1 MNMSEIE
8 TRYWPRLG
16 FYVTRI
22 DAEDFIS
29 KSGRTGAVLDDDLE
43 EFSPRSGVSQ
53 EVLRSEIEDLF
64 AKPFEEADLSSENNA
79 ILAALEMEKTRPARV
94 KELKQEGHTTDEA
107 KEIFKQELD
116 VFVRQTLGLPNETE
130 QETVYRER
138 ALAIQEGKPDPAFSE
153 EE

>member
-1 MNMSEIE
+1 
-8 TRYWPRLG
+8 
-16 FYVTRI
+16 
-22 DAEDFIS
+22 
-29 KSGRTGAVLDDDLE
+29 
-43 EFSPRSGVSQ
+43 
-53 EVLRSEIEDLF
+53 
-64 AKPFEEADLSSENNA
+64 
-79 ILAALEMEKTRPARV
+79 MEKTRPARV

-138 ALAIQEGKPDPAFSE
+138 ALAIQDGKPDPAFSE